1 MQDRKTDDDAVDPC
15 VEIERLNQGSRE
27 EVEARRTKIRRLL
40 ALLRTRRRS
49 AYFH

>member
-1 MQDRKTDDDAVDPC
+1 MQDRKTEDDDLF
-15 VEIERLNQGSRE
+15 VEIERLDRGNRE
-27 EVEARRTKIRRLL
+27 EAEARRDKIRRLL